1 MSVSNINKMIDYC
14 IKMPENDE
22 YEIGHRYPY
31 YSCEL
36 LCSINGLNIERLLSI
51 NEEENDKNIKKDKKE
66 EDPKIL
72 DNNDNESKE
81 KNEELIKKNDINEDK
96 NKIENINI
104 DKEITDQK
112 DDKQVENKNN
122 NMEKENVDN
131 ENDIYNKE
139 IYENSEKK
147 EDLQDNKFNE
157 EVADQKTDETINEQE
172 EKDENKIEEEEK
184 KDENMDN
191 NENLE
196 IKMEIEDLELKQ
208 NEIKTNLPNI
218 SLVHSVFDHIFSFL
232 DKKSSIENTVLLG
245 YFNKIVNYLIKTKTR
260 ITLEY
265 VLLKRTELISK
276 LIENINKIS
285 ISNIISNI
293 LNALTEENTP
303 EANEKYMIVVNECIN
318 FISKIENNSEEDLN
332 SVDLICDLIINHIIY
347 NNKIKFSK
355 IIDADIITKF
365 EEIVVKYSENYGQNL
380 KKLMYIINLLT
391 KMNKSILSNLPKKIT
406 TTQNSDDTKIEM
418 LNLINAIDRTSNQY
432 ISFTSKKND
441 FKELVYNSFINKY
454 MSYCNTMNNIS
465 LIIINNKLNNSQNIV
480 EKEELLLTPYSEEKI
495 EKYKY
500 SNLIELEYIVSIF
513 DIYVNLYN
521 IFLEDENKR
530 SYIKEKIEQIIK
542 KNFFKFMFDDYFKYK
557 NNNFLINIIIDLIK
571 IVFDNN
577 IAPKELILNIL
588 LIEPDYNE
596 NKNDNLITL
605 LINELVQNTK
615 FTFTNSNNQT
625 NQILFS
631 SNVTILKYIF
641 SCTNPY
647 ISEILNPME
656 KEKFFYKF
664 FITNIYNIFSKKLF
678 KIDSNDNAIEKINSL
693 GIKLGFGSTLTQSNT
708 NISFSI
714 ESLNNIIDFNL
725 QLYEKYKKGEEYE
738 YLFEERD
745 KKIEQI
751 KKSTEYLQLNGQ
763 LDDELEAEEDED
775 EDINE
780 FNLPKPVFFNSK
792 LEHKINENDEKDKIT
807 TDSEDNLEIEKEE
820 KTYNDVNYWHVEI
833 KDENMEDLLKD
844 L

>member
-303 EANEKYMIVVNECIN
+303 ETNEKYMIVVNECSN

-347 NNKIKFSK
+347 NNKIKFAK

-693 GIKLGFGSTLTQSNT
+693 GIKFGFGSTLTQSNT

>member
-678 KIDSNDNAIEKINSL
+678 KIDSNDNTIEKINSL

>member
-66 EDPKIL
+66 EEPKIL

>member
-347 NNKIKFSK
+347 NNKIKFAK

-588 LIEPDYNE
+588 LIEADYNE

-678 KIDSNDNAIEKINSL
+678 KIDSKYNAIEKINSL

>member
-678 KIDSNDNAIEKINSL
+678 KIDSNDNTIEKINSL

-792 LEHKINENDEKDKIT
+792 LEHKINENDEKDTI

>member
-112 DDKQVENKNN
+112 DDKQVENKN
-122 NMEKENVDN
+122 
-131 ENDIYNKE
+131 NKE

-542 KNFFKFMFDDYFKYK
+542 KNFFKFMLDDYFKYK

-678 KIDSNDNAIEKINSL
+678 KIDSKYNAIEKINSL

-792 LEHKINENDEKDKIT
+792 LEHKINENDEKDKIS

>member
-112 DDKQVENKNN
+112 DDKQVENKN
-122 NMEKENVDN
+122 
-131 ENDIYNKE
+131 NKE

-347 NNKIKFSK
+347 NNKIKFAK